1 MSNPTTVGDPGN
13 PAPRTLNIR
22 AQAVI
27 PGQASGCALVARLPL
42 SFWGGF
48 DAATGRVIDV
58 RHDLYGQCVTGK
70 VLFMPGGRGSSSSS
84 GIILEAI
91 RRGTAPAAI
100 VSLKAEAI
108 LAIGS
113 IIGKELYGRWVPV
126 FVAAG
131 DDYDS
136 VRTGD
141 HVTLVQ
147 SSDVKPVV
155 PGVRAGA
162 WDD

>member
-1 MSNPTTVGDPGN
+1 MSRRNGPSAEATRTTRIQVES
-13 PAPRTLNIR
+13 
-22 AQAVI
+22 VI
-27 PGQASGCALVARLPL
+27 PGHASGEALVAATPL
-42 SFWGGF
+42 SFWGGL
-48 DAATGRVIDV
+48 DAKTGKVIDV
-58 RHDLYGQCVTGK
+58 RHDLYGRCVTGR
-70 VLFMPGGRGSSSSS
+70 VLFLPGGRGSSSSS

-126 FVAAG
+126 FVIG
-131 DDYDS
+131 EEGYRR

-141 HVTLVQ
+141 HVEAGDGYIELRGV
-147 SSDVKPVV
+147 DGGD
-155 PGVRAGA
+155 PGEGC
-162 WDD
+162 